1 MKELFKKAAMALFGL
16 VLAFGVTAT
25 PALAAEPT
33 ASVTIKNIAYG
44 VSNSPDVAIAYRLVK
59 YTDGGNGYEFVDSA
73 FENYLA
79 GKATSGQS
87 ALNYLS
93 SLTNSG
99 VATAMT
105 SYMRN
110 WASAPAEYTKVPATS
125 GDTATLSLAPGY
137 YLIDVTSN
145 NGYSYSPMVVF
156 VRYDG
161 ASNAV
166 AYGTTDGTTS
176 GTTEE
181 AVAEIQA
188 KRADAITIE
197 KKVKRNNGT
206 GWRDT
211 KTVQTGDEVTFRV
224 ALTYP
229 TYEENVDPH
238 ATLHDT
244 LTNLKVSDVSA
255 IALYADEDLTTPI
268 PDGFVSA
275 STSVGTYNDQTNTQ
289 NIEALID
296 WDKVRAAVTTGNKVY
311 IGYTATVMQ
320 QAAITGEANNEAYVT
335 YLTSASS
342 DAAPTQT
349 PTDETDLY
357 SFQFDLKK
365 VKADGTTALT
375 GAQFKVYTKGTSDSG
390 AETLLNFV
398 KVDDGYVLVS
408 QANDA
413 TTSVL
418 DASFGAS
425 TNELKLYGLDPFQ
438 YYYIEEVTTPAG
450 YAAPAGK
457 FKLDLSSKMDT
468 TTGEDNASGE
478 HAGVLNAAW
487 KTTDD
492 GYSLETLKSNEDATH
507 SKFYAIN
514 GNDDALVNVD
524 SESASGKCLTVVLK
538 NSTTSALPTT
548 GGMGTVAFTVVG
560 VALMAGAAG
569 FFVARRRKQ
578 N

>member
-1 MKELFKKAAMALFGL
+1 MKEFFKKVALAIFGL

-33 ASVTIKNIAYG
+33 ANVTIKNIAYG
-44 VSNSPDVAIAYRLVK
+44 ESNNPDVAVAYLLVK
-59 YTDGGNGYEFVDSA
+59 YTDSGNSYEFVDTA
-73 FENYLA
+73 FQNYLA
-79 GKATSGQS
+79 DKATSGQS

-93 SLTNSG
+93 SLSNSG

-110 WASAPAEYTKVPATS
+110 WASAPAEYTKASAAS

-161 ASNAV
+161 ANTAV
-166 AYGTTDGTTS
+166 AYGTADGTTS
-176 GTTEE
+176 GDTKEGIT
-181 AVAEIQA
+181 EIQA

-206 GWRDT
+206 GWHDT
-211 KTVQTGDEVTFRV
+211 KAVQTGDEVTFRV

-255 IALYADEDLTTPI
+255 IALYADEDLTTII
-268 PDGFVSA
+268 PDGLVSD
-275 STSVGTYNDQTNTQ
+275 STTVDTYDDQKNTQ
-289 NIEALID
+289 SIEALID

-320 QAAITGEANNEAYVT
+320 QAAITGEACNEAYVT

-342 DAAPTQT
+342 AVTPAQT
-349 PTDETDLY
+349 PTDETNLY

-365 VKADGTTALT
+365 VKADGAAALA

-390 AETLLNFV
+390 TETLLNFV

-408 QANDA
+408 AANDG
-413 TTSVL
+413 TTTVL
-418 DASFGAS
+418 DASFGDSA
-425 TNELKLYGLDPFQ
+425 NELKLYGLDPFQ
-438 YYYIEEVTTPAG
+438 YYYVEEVTTPKG
-450 YAAPAGK
+450 YAAPVGK
-457 FKLDLSSKMDT
+457 FKLDLSSAMDT
-468 TTGEDNASGE
+468 DAGDDNASGE
-478 HAGVLNAAW
+478 HLGRLNGTW
-487 KTTDD
+487 KTTDAGYAD
-492 GYSLETLKSNEDATH
+492 GLKSNADVTH
-507 SKFYAIN
+507 SKFYAVSV
-514 GNDDALVNVD
+514 NDDGLVSVD
-524 SESASGKCLTVVLK
+524 QQTVSGKCLTAVLK

-548 GGMGTVAFTVVG
+548 GGMGTVVFTVVG

-569 FFVARRRKQ
+569 FFVVRRRKQ